1 MNVAYGI
8 EVDSNLCEVC
18 HRILVPSKAWLL
30 RLNLKELD
38 NVATVISNERLTDG
52 VYHLRVAG
60 NYGGEMGQFYMLRA
74 WGAYPLL
81 SRPLSIHQV
90 HDDGVEFL
98 YHVVGEGTK
107 ILAELNPGDPI
118 GLEGPFGSGFPKVEG
133 KVALVGGGIGIA
145 PLYYCAQELP
155 GCDVFLGFSREAF
168 REEAFRP
175 LAAELMV
182 NVGGLILDSV
192 DFTQYDHVFVCGP
205 HPMLKAA
212 QLKAIAAESSGSQTN
227 VYLSLENRMACGIGA
242 CLVCSVSCRDG
253 QRKACADGPVFRS
266 EEVLFHD

>member
-1 MNVAYGI
+1 M
-8 EVDSNLCEVC
+8 
-18 HRILVPSKAWLL
+18 
-30 RLNLKELD
+30 
-38 NVATVISNERLTDG
+38 ATVITNERLADG
-52 VYHLRVAG
+52 VYHLRVEG

-90 HDDGVEFL
+90 NDDGVEFL
-98 YHVVGEGTK
+98 YHVVGEGTE
-107 ILAELNPGDPI
+107 IFAGLTPGDNI
-118 GLEGPFGSGFPKVEG
+118 DLEGPFGNGFPEVEG

-145 PLYYCAQELP
+145 PLYYCAQKLP
-155 GCDVFLGFSREAF
+155 NSDIYLGFSREAF
-168 REEAFRP
+168 RTEAFRP
-175 LAAELMV
+175 LAAELTV
-182 NVGGLILDSV
+182 NVGGLILDNV
-192 DFTQYDHVFVCGP
+192 DFTSYDHIFVCGP

-212 QLKAIAAESSGSQTN
+212 QLKGFAAETAGKIPG

-253 QRKACADGPVFRS
+253 QRKACADEYGLLA

>member
-1 MNVAYGI
+1 
-8 EVDSNLCEVC
+8 
-18 HRILVPSKAWLL
+18 
-30 RLNLKELD
+30 LKELD

-52 VYHLRVAG
+52 VYHLRVKG
-60 NYGGEMGQFYMLRA
+60 DYGGKMGQFYMLRA

-90 HDDGVEFL
+90 NDDGVEFL
-98 YHVVGEGTK
+98 YHVVGEGTE
-107 ILAELNPGDPI
+107 ILAGLTTGDPVE
-118 GLEGPFGSGFPKVEG
+118 LEGPFGNGFPEALG

-145 PLYYCAQELP
+145 PLYYCARELP
-155 GCDVFLGFSREAF
+155 GSDVYLGFSRESF
-168 REEAFRP
+168 RTEAFRP
-175 LAAELMV
+175 LAAELKV

-212 QLKAIAAESSGSQTN
+212 QLKGIAAETAGSRTRL
-227 VYLSLENRMACGIGA
+227 YLSLENRMACGIGA

-253 QRKACADGPVFRS
+253 QKKACTDGPVFLS
-266 EEVLFHD
+266 EEVIFHD